1 VLTSLEDNLWFYLKL
16 ASQSEQEHKQVFA
29 AHDLYSL
36 RELVV
41 KITDEL
47 KGLDYFVDLDFYTI
61 DQSRFRYAR
70 VLMLIG
76 EFSQALE

>member
-1 VLTSLEDNLWFYLKL
+1 M
-16 ASQSEQEHKQVFA
+16 FA

-36 RELVV
+36 RDLVV
-41 KITDEL
+41 KITDDL
-47 KGLDYFVDLDFYTI
+47 KGLDYFVDFDFYTI

-76 EFSQALE
+76 EFSHALE